1 MYAPLGR
8 ACDSAARYR
17 FEEGMG
23 VDKVFSGLVSR
34 ARKSLQLQSHHL
46 RMVKKRIH
54 QILEVGCKELSV
66 MTLI

>member
-23 VDKVFSGLVSR
+23 VDKLFSGLVSR
-34 ARKSLQLQSHHL
+34 ARKSLQLHSHHL
-46 RMVKKRIH
+46 RIVKKSFH
-54 QILEVGCKELSV
+54 QMLEVGCKELSV
-66 MTLI
+66 MTTI